1 MTGDST
7 RLTCSPLRRY
17 KRPVDDQRLT
27 QEIGDQDRLLLVFAY
42 LGPLAL
48 FSLVASRKEFVKWHA
63 KQGVLLSVA
72 VAVVWVAARGVY
84 LLLRAKLWPLFGAL
98 FSAAAALTALG
109 LLLLVFL
116 CLVRALEGERFK
128 VPLLGDLA
136 DAL

>member
-1 MTGDST
+1 
-7 RLTCSPLRRY
+7 
-17 KRPVDDQRLT
+17 VDEQRLN

-42 LGPLAL
+42 LGPLAI

-63 KQGVLLSVA
+63 KQGMLLSVA
-72 VAVVWVAARGVY
+72 VAVVWIVARGLY
-84 LLLRAKLWPLFGAL
+84 LLFRDKLWPLFGVL
-98 FSAAAALTALG
+98 LSAAAALTALG
-109 LLLLVFL
+109 LLLVVFL

>member
-1 MTGDST
+1 
-7 RLTCSPLRRY
+7 
-17 KRPVDDQRLT
+17 VDDQRLT

>member
-1 MTGDST
+1 MGDQQ
-7 RLTCSPLRRY
+7 LN
-17 KRPVDDQRLT
+17 

-48 FSLVASRKEFVKWHA
+48 FALVASRKEFVKWHA
-63 KQGVLLSVA
+63 KQGVLLSCSVA
-72 VAVVWVAARGVY
+72 LLWIAARGVY
-84 LLLRAKLWPLFGAL
+84 LLIRPKLWALFGAL

-109 LLLLVFL
+109 LVLVVFL

>member
-1 MTGDST
+1 
-7 RLTCSPLRRY
+7 
-17 KRPVDDQRLT
+17 VDDQHLN

-72 VAVVWVAARGVY
+72 VSAVWIAARGAY
-84 LLLRAKLWPLFGAL
+84 LLLIEKLWPLFGVL
-98 FSAAAALTALG
+98 FGAAAALTALG

>member
-1 MTGDST
+1 M
-7 RLTCSPLRRY
+7 
-17 KRPVDDQRLT
+17 DDRQWT

-48 FSLVASRKEFVKWHA
+48 FSLIASRKEFVKWHA

-72 VAVVWVAARGVY
+72 VAAVWIATRGLY
-84 LLLRAKLWPLFGAL
+84 LLIRAKLWPLLGAL
-98 FSAAAALTALG
+98 FTVAAGLMALG
-109 LLLLVFL
+109 LFLLVFL

-136 DAL
+136 DVL

>member
-1 MTGDST
+1 MGEQQ
-7 RLTCSPLRRY
+7 LN
-17 KRPVDDQRLT
+17 

-63 KQGVLLSVA
+63 KQGVLLSCSVA
-72 VAVVWVAARGVY
+72 VLWIAARGVY
-84 LLLRAKLWPLFGAL
+84 LLIRAKLWPLLGAL

-109 LLLLVFL
+109 VFLVVFL

>member
-1 MTGDST
+1 MDE
-7 RLTCSPLRRY
+7 
-17 KRPVDDQRLT
+17 QHLT

-48 FSLVASRKEFVKWHA
+48 FALVASRKEFVKWHA

-72 VAVVWVAARGVY
+72 VAALWIVARGLY
-84 LLLRAKLWPLFGAL
+84 LLLRAKLWPLLGAL
-98 FSAAAALTALG
+98 FTAAASLTALG

>member
-1 MTGDST
+1 MR
-7 RLTCSPLRRY
+7 RLTRSPSRRY
-17 KRPVDDQRLT
+17 NRRVGDQHLN

-72 VAVVWVAARGVY
+72 VAAVWIAARGVY
-84 LLLRAKLWPLFGAL
+84 LLLRAKLWPLFGTL
-98 FSAAAALTALG
+98 FGAAAALTALG

>member
-1 MTGDST
+1 MDDGQ
-7 RLTCSPLRRY
+7 LR
-17 KRPVDDQRLT
+17 

-48 FSLVASRKEFVKWHA
+48 FALVASRKEFVKWHA
-63 KQGVLLSVA
+63 KQGALLSCA
-72 VAVVWVAARGVY
+72 VAALWIGARGIY
-84 LLLRAKLWPLFGAL
+84 LLLRPKLWLWLGTLFGA
-98 FSAAAALTALG
+98 AAGLTALG